1 MKNKLLIESIYLISI
16 LRNKRTVI
24 VRVTAN
30 TRVLSNSDKDYKK
43 KKNIAISE
51 LIKADAAYL

>member
-24 VRVTAN
+24 VRVTAD

-43 KKNIAISE
+43 KKI
-51 LIKADAAYL
+51 LQYRRL

>member
-24 VRVTAN
+24 VRVTAD

-43 KKNIAISE
+43 KKILQYQS
-51 LIKADAAYL
+51 L